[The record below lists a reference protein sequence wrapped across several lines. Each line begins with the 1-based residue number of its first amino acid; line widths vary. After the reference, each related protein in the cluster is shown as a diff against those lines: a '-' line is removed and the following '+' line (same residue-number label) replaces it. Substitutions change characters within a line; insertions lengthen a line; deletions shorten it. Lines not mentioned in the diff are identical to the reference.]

1 MRSGDDEQRVPG
13 VGLPNRPTSIVSGS
27 LGLPVFPGI
36 RSTTLDTHP
45 TVVHTSRKFSIVKQR
60 YLVEIILRKY
70 GNSTVA
76 VLPPAV
82 LKDLGLSAGQQMTL
96 STTEEGQ
103 LVLTR
108 KRRYVLADLIAQCD
122 PKAPPP
128 ADLALWET
136 ARPVGDEVW

>member
-1 MRSGDDEQRVPG
+1 M
-13 VGLPNRPTSIVSGS
+13 
-27 LGLPVFPGI
+27 
-36 RSTTLDTHP
+36 
-45 TVVHTSRKFSIVKQR
+45 
-60 YLVEIILRKY
+60 EIILRKY

-82 LKDLGLSAGQQMTL
+82 LKDLGLSAGQPMTL